1 MKSLKKAFWK
11 NMRTIGKGAGLYG
24 IAWASNGDAAGGILG
39 GAGMMSAFIPLI
51 LIFVIFYFLLIHPE
65 RKKQKE
71 HQEMIKNLKK
81 GDNVVTAG
89 GLYGT
94 ITKAK
99 KDYVEVEVSQE
110 IVLKIQRSSIS
121 YLRRKEQ

>member
-11 NMRTIGKGAGLYG
+11 NMRTIGKSAGLYG
-24 IAWASNGDAAGGILG
+24 IAWASNGDTGGIMG
-39 GAGMMSAFIPLI
+39 GMSMMSAFIPLI

-71 HQEMIKNLKK
+71 HQGMIKNLKK

-94 ITKAK
+94 ITKTK

-121 YLRRKEQ
+121 HLRRKE

>member
-11 NMRTIGKGAGLYG
+11 NMRTIGKSAGLYG
-24 IAWASNGDAAGGILG
+24 IAWASNGDVGGILG
-39 GAGMMSAFIPLI
+39 GAGLMSAFIPLI

-99 KDYVEVEVSQE
+99 KDYVEVEVTRE
-110 IVLKIQRSSIS
+110 VILKIQRSSVS
-121 YLRRKEQ
+121 HLRRKE

>member
-1 MKSLKKAFWK
+1 LKSLKKIFWK
-11 NMRTIGKGAGLYG
+11 NMKGIGKSIGLYG
-24 IAWASNGDAAGGILG
+24 IAWASNGDIGIG

-65 RKKQKE
+65 RKKQKA

-94 ITKAK
+94 ITKVK
-99 KDYVEVEVSQE
+99 KDYVEVEVAPKT
-110 IVLKIQRSSIS
+110 ILKIQRSSIS
-121 YLRRKEQ
+121 YLRGEK

>member
-11 NMRTIGKGAGLYG
+11 NMRIVGKSIGLYG
-24 IAWASNGDAAGGILG
+24 IAWASNGNAGIMG

-71 HQEMIKNLKK
+71 HQEMVKNLKK

-99 KDYVEVEVSQE
+99 KDYVEVEVARE
-110 IVLKIQRSSIS
+110 VIVKIQRSSVS
-121 YLRRKEQ
+121 YLRRKE